1 MLGYACSFGT
11 QVTTTSKVSHMR
23 RSILSL
29 AVALSATVALASCA
43 MPADDPNFVE
53 GESVVDEELESDV
66 VAIDENLLEN
76 SFLAPTSIGVDVP
89 LTAAP
94 AADSLI
100 VSLSDG
106 TEFDAVLNAS
116 MAEAAAL
123 VGWQFQEVTGAETAE
138 SVPAAFA
145 EALALN
151 PAGIRISGAHVN
163 ALQAEL
169 AEADAAGVAV
179 ICTGCSGE
187 PEGALKDTSIDGD
200 AQNINWGQILGS
212 YVVANQAPE
221 EVAGVEVFALQGTAL
236 ATFNLE
242 FANTVANL
250 CRECSVIEAFIDET
264 DLSTVPDL
272 VAETM
277 STSLG
282 RWALLDSGNV
292 SEGVA
297 EALDSALVFEPIV
310 IIGRGASARDIA
322 VLQEVAASGAVPPT
336 SDTVDG
342 SPEQALAL
350 QAWIGLPV
358 PVMGWRV
365 IDQFARVLGG
375 DAPAVGFLPSQL
387 LTITNVADAAFDEN
401 GNYIGIANY
410 KELFAQLWGVN

>member
-11 QVTTTSKVSHMR
+11 LVTTSSKVSHMR

-29 AVALSATVALASCA
+29 AVALSATLALASCA

-53 GESVVDEELESDV
+53 GESVVGEELESDT
-66 VAIDENLLEN
+66 VALDENLLEN
-76 SFLAPTSIGVDVP
+76 AVLAPTSIGVEAP
-89 LTAAP
+89 LTAPP
-94 AADSLI
+94 AAGSLI

-106 TEFDAVLNAS
+106 TEFDALLNES
-116 MAEAAAL
+116 MAEAAEL
-123 VGWQFQEVTGAETAE
+123 VGWEFQEVTGAETAD

-145 EALALN
+145 EALTLK

-163 ALQAEL
+163 ALQTQL
-169 AEADAAGVAV
+169 AEAEAAGVAV

-200 AQNINWGQILGS
+200 AQNILWGQILAS
-212 YVVANQAPE
+212 YVAANQGPE
-221 EVAGVEVFALQGTAL
+221 EVAGVEVFALPATAL

-242 FANTVANL
+242 FSNTLASL
-250 CRECSVIEAFIDET
+250 CRECSVIEAFIDEA
-264 DLSTVPDL
+264 DLSSVPDL

-297 EALDSALVFEPIV
+297 EALESALVFEPV
-310 IIGRGASARDIA
+310 VLLGRGASARDIA
-322 VLQEVAASGAVPPT
+322 VLQEIADSGAVPPT
-336 SDTVDG
+336 SDTADG

-375 DAPAVGFLPSQL
+375 DAPADGLLPSQL
-387 LTITNVADAAFDEN
+387 LTSTNVADAALDES
-401 GNYIGIANY
+401 GNYIGVSNY
-410 KELFAQLWGVN
+410 KELFAQLWGVS